1 MTDTNTETK
10 TRRPNRKK
18 RIDEH
23 PKVQTWMAGFIEDTE
38 KTMGVTMTM
47 DQAADA
53 FVRVAMEAIRQ
64 TEDDGT
70 PMGTGEL

>member
-1 MTDTNTETK
+1 MTENTDTK

-23 PKVQTWMAGFIEDTE
+23 PKVQDWMHRFIADTE
-38 KTMGVTMTM
+38 VSMGVTMTV